1 MELAGSPQCGAEPCW
16 VWSRALL
23 GVESPGHTEQPL
35 LGVTPSQQWG
45 CTVGLS
51 LLVHPWSSRE
61 DWRAAGLRETPLIH
75 QKALTLM
82 LPQPCG
88 LHLSIS
94 GLSVWE
100 IEVK

>member
-1 MELAGSPQCGAEPCW
+1 MGLAGSPQCGAEPCW
-16 VWSRALL
+16 VWSLL
-23 GVESPGHTEQPL
+23 ATQSSPS
-35 LGVTPSQQWG
+35 LGLPNPSQQWG
-45 CTVGLS
+45 CTVGLR

-61 DWRAAGLRETPLIH
+61 DWRAAGFRETPLIH

-82 LPQPCG
+82 LPQPCE

-100 IEVK
+100 MEVK